1 MMKKV
6 LEIRHLNTEFS
17 AEQGTVQAVRDVSLD
32 LYEGEILGVVGES
45 GSGKSVTMYSIMGLL
60 AENGRVTGGE
70 IKFKDRDISRC
81 AFPNN
86 RQYEDV
92 MQTIRGK
99 EIGMIF
105 QDPMTFL
112 NPVLRIETQLVEPL
126 LNHTGMTRSQ
136 ASQRAVELLRQV
148 GIPSPETR
156 IHQYPHQ
163 FSGGMRQ
170 RVALIRTLAAE
181 PEMLMLD
188 EPFSALD
195 YQTRLEVCDD
205 VQSIIKGEKKTAL
218 LVTHDISE
226 AIALS
231 DKVVVLSARP
241 ARVVAEHLIGFG
253 DGSPKKR
260 RECPEFSATFEVLRK
275 ELGI

>member
-1 MMKKV
+1 MLTFNDISYTYHTK
-6 LEIRHLNTEFS
+6 
-17 AEQGTVQAVRDVSLD
+17 
-32 LYEGEILGVVGES
+32 EGETTAVKELSFTVEDEQFVSVIGPSGCGKTTILS
-45 GSGKSVTMYSIMGLL
+45 LAAGLL
-60 AENGRVTGGE
+60 SPSSGEVIRTGGE
-70 IKFKDRDISRC
+70 CGYMLQRDALFPWRTVEGNIFLPLEVKKRNTPEMREKALALAEKYGLKD
-81 AFPNN
+81 
-86 RQYEDV
+86 
-92 MQTIRGK
+92 
-99 EIGMIF
+99 
-105 QDPMTFL
+105 FL
-112 NPVLRIETQLVEPL
+112 KKTPSQL
-126 LNHTGMTRSQ
+126 
-136 ASQRAVELLRQV
+136 
-148 GIPSPETR
+148 
-156 IHQYPHQ
+156 
-163 FSGGMRQ
+163 SGGMRQ

>member
-1 MMKKV
+1 MLKFENITYTYHTK
-6 LEIRHLNTEFS
+6 
-17 AEQGTVQAVRDVSLD
+17 
-32 LYEGEILGVVGES
+32 EGETTAVKDLTFTVEDGQFVSVIGPSGCGKTTILSLAAGILAPSSGEVKR
-45 GSGKSVTMYSIMGLL
+45 GGGEFGYMLQRDALFPWRSVEQNIFLPLEVKKRNTPEMRQKAVAL
-60 AENGRVTGGE
+60 AEKYGL
-70 IKFKDRDISRC
+70 KD
-81 AFPNN
+81 
-86 RQYEDV
+86 
-92 MQTIRGK
+92 
-99 EIGMIF
+99 
-105 QDPMTFL
+105 FL
-112 NPVLRIETQLVEPL
+112 KKSPTQL
-126 LNHTGMTRSQ
+126 
-136 ASQRAVELLRQV
+136 
-148 GIPSPETR
+148 
-156 IHQYPHQ
+156 
-163 FSGGMRQ
+163 SGGMRQ

-181 PEMLMLD
+181 PDILMLD

-241 ARVVAEHLIGFG
+241 ARVVAEHKIEFG

-260 RECPEFSATFEVLRK
+260 RECPEFSQTFEILRK

>member
-1 MMKKV
+1 MLTFNDISYTYHTK
-6 LEIRHLNTEFS
+6 
-17 AEQGTVQAVRDVSLD
+17 
-32 LYEGEILGVVGES
+32 EGETTAVKELSFTVEDEQFVSVIGQSGCGKTTILS
-45 GSGKSVTMYSIMGLL
+45 LAAGLL
-60 AENGRVTGGE
+60 SPSSGEVIRTGGE
-70 IKFKDRDISRC
+70 CGYMLQRDALFPWRTVEGNIFLPLEVKKRNTPEMRDKALALAEKYGLKD
-81 AFPNN
+81 
-86 RQYEDV
+86 
-92 MQTIRGK
+92 
-99 EIGMIF
+99 
-105 QDPMTFL
+105 FL
-112 NPVLRIETQLVEPL
+112 KKTPSQL
-126 LNHTGMTRSQ
+126 
-136 ASQRAVELLRQV
+136 
-148 GIPSPETR
+148 
-156 IHQYPHQ
+156 
-163 FSGGMRQ
+163 SGGMRQ